1 MSKSSISKQR
11 NSFHSEE
18 GNKYWLCFRMN
29 ESWKHIPS
37 ERNQTQKPHTVWFHW
52 HEMSRIGKSVKQ
64 KTVDSMLPGD
74 AKGISNLGWWR
85 FLELVMVIAQSCA
98 YIKNNCTFLQWFRW
112 VLCKF
117 YFKIF
122 FKHLNSKFCSEW

>member
-74 AKGISNLGWWR
+74 AKGISNLGWWS

-98 YIKNNCTFLQWFRW
+98 YIKNNLH
-112 VLCKF
+112 F
-117 YFKIF
+117 YNDFGECYVNLFQNIF
-122 FKHLNSKFCSEW
+122 